1 MPPLMF
7 RLQDFMQTITG
18 VLNLDLS
25 LSPGVYALAP
35 LILFEDDDIIVL
47 NKPAGMLS
55 LDDDSGRT
63 SLYAMVKDYLR
74 GDAASDEPVYC
85 AAMHRI
91 DRPVSGV
98 MLFAKNPAAARIL
111 SVDMKQ
117 RRIRKF
123 YCALTNPAPGTQCNE
138 EWRELRQHI
147 VHRRAR
153 TCMAEASDPGALAV
167 AIRYRVMVCDGEYGL
182 VLVELLTGKR
192 HQIRFQLSSIGM
204 PITGDRFYGSKRL
217 LDDGIICL
225 HAHYL
230 MFTHPVTGSPMIIT
244 APLPPHIEAVTGTAP
259 GIGEYLRD

>member
-1 MPPLMF
+1 MY
-7 RLQDFMQTITG
+7 
-18 VLNLDLS
+18 NNS
-25 LSPGVYALAP
+25 LTP
-35 LILFEDDDIIVL
+35 LILFEDDDIIVM

-55 LDDDSGRT
+55 VDDDSGRA
-63 SLYAMVKDYLR
+63 SLCGAVKQYIH
-74 GDAASDEPVYC
+74 GDSSESGDVYC

-98 MLFAKNPAAARIL
+98 MLFAKNPAAAGIL
-111 SVDMKQ
+111 SSDMKQ

-123 YCALTNPAPGTQCNE
+123 YCALTNPAPGAQCNE
-138 EWRELRQHI
+138 EWSELRQHI
-147 VHRRAR
+147 VRRRAR
-153 TCMAEASDPGALAV
+153 TCMADAGDPGAVAV
-167 AIRYRVMVCDGEYGL
+167 AIRYRVMVSDGEYSL

-230 MFTHPVTGSPMIIT
+230 MFTHPVTGRSMIVT
-244 APLPPHIEAVTGTAP
+244 APLPPHMAAVTGTAP
-259 GIGEYLRD
+259 DIGDYMLE

>member
-1 MPPLMF
+1 MAAEEY
-7 RLQDFMQTITG
+7 Q
-18 VLNLDLS
+18 VKS
-25 LSPGVYALAP
+25 
-35 LILFEDDDIIVL
+35 LILYDDDDIIVL

-55 LDDDSGRT
+55 VDDDSGRA
-63 SLYAMVKDYLR
+63 SLYGIVKGYLH
-74 GDAASDEPVYC
+74 GDAAGNDDVYC

-98 MLFAKNPAAARIL
+98 MLFAKNPAAARTL
-111 SVDMKQ
+111 SADMKQ

-123 YCALTNPAPGTQCNE
+123 YCALTNPAPGTQCDDA
-138 EWRELRQHI
+138 WRELRQHI

-153 TCMAEASDPGALAV
+153 TCIAGAGDPGALAV
-167 AIRYRVMVCDGEYGL
+167 AIRYSVMVCDGEFGL

-204 PITGDRFYGSKRL
+204 PITGDKFYGSKRL

-230 MFTHPVTGSPMIIT
+230 MFTHPVTGMQMTVS
-244 APLPPHIEAVTGTAP
+244 APLPPHMVIITGSEP
-259 GIGEYLRD
+259 GLVDYIRWEEGKYSQNS

>member
-1 MPPLMF
+1 M
-7 RLQDFMQTITG
+7 
-18 VLNLDLS
+18 DLS

-111 SVDMKQ
+111 SSDMKQ